1 MILKLL
7 IKGHC
12 WAEDEICPPDDEN
25 LTFRENY
32 EMKERYIELMTRRL
46 KNKYQKFLEDKEWEI
61 VLEVRSMA
69 SVLIQE
75 DKILKIA

>member
-12 WAEDEICPPDDEN
+12 WAEDEICPPEDEN
-25 LTFRENY
+25 LTFRENC

-46 KNKYQKFLEDKEWEI
+46 KNRYQRFLEDKEWEI
-61 VLEVRSMA
+61 VLEVRSIV

>member
-7 IKGHC
+7 VKGHC
-12 WAEDEICPPDDEN
+12 WAEEEINFEKDRS
-25 LTFRENY
+25 LTFRENC

-46 KNKYQKFLEDKEWEI
+46 KNKYQKSLEDKPYEI
-61 VLEVRSMA
+61 ILTVQRRMA
-69 SVLIQE
+69 EIQE